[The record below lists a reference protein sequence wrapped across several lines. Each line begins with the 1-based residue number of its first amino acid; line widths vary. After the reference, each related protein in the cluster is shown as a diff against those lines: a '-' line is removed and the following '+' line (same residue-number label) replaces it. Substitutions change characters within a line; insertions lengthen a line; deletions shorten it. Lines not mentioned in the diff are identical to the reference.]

1 MEIPEHRP
9 FKHRE
14 GIPSRLHE
22 SSRAATKER
31 IMSVTSADARHRL
44 RAVQRVP
51 TTATG
56 IRPFRRRPAS
66 LASPRRGSRVKTGSA

>member
-1 MEIPEHRP
+1 MV
-9 FKHRE
+9 
-14 GIPSRLHE
+14 
-22 SSRAATKER
+22 
-31 IMSVTSADARHRL
+31 VTFADARHRL

-66 LASPRRGSRVKTGSA
+66 LVSPRRGSRVKTGSA